1 MKVVP
6 LIVEQNYVDAI
17 SLSHIVSGGGG
28 TPFAICIVKKYF
40 NFYFQFEWNIKSN
53 T

>member
-17 SLSHIVSGGGG
+17 SLSHIVSGKDG

-40 NFYFQFEWNIKSN
+40 
-53 T
+53 